1 MSRNRARKQGRHRY
15 SSYVAPQKKTSL
27 HDITRTT
34 FQPYPRCGPG
44 RNRRISKRGAGGLK
58 TRSHQPQQKEKLQSK
73 RRAQVASLPFVIC
86 QADIRK
92 MSLRIYPCW
101 SAIFRLVK
109 IGHRTACALSAM
121 VAASLKTGGTNF
133 HQSRKLWGTCS
144 PVLSTNSIS
153 QYVDYITLYVN
164 NMCMSL

>member
-1 MSRNRARKQGRHRY
+1 MGWGGANNVALRLHTHFDTTCLKFTCPCIVSSCYACLRNSVSPCFCIPFFANKCQETERVNKAGTVIVRMLRRKK
-15 SSYVAPQKKTSL
+15 KKTSL

-92 MSLRIYPCW
+92 MSLRIYPC
-101 SAIFRLVK
+101 
-109 IGHRTACALSAM
+109 
-121 VAASLKTGGTNF
+121 
-133 HQSRKLWGTCS
+133 
-144 PVLSTNSIS
+144 
-153 QYVDYITLYVN
+153 
-164 NMCMSL
+164 